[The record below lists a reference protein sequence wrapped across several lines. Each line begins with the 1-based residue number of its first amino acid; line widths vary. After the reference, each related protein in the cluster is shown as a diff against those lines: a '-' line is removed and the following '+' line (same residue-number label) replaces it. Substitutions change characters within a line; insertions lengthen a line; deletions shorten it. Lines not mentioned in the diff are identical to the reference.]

1 MTPNPTLSGCNL
13 SIQKEFKEDLYISLF
28 DMNNRLI
35 YKERIEKV
43 NNPIFIE
50 GESLTPGLY
59 FIHISTSKN
68 NFTLKAMKI

>member
-1 MTPNPTLSGCNL
+1 
-13 SIQKEFKEDLYISLF
+13 
-28 DMNNRLI
+28 MNNRLI